1 MYKHYFGLQDSP
13 FSIAPNPQYL
23 YMSTRHREALAHLL
37 YGVKSDGGFILLTG
51 EVGTGKT
58 TVCRCLLA
66 QIPSDVDIAMVLNP
80 KQTALELLATICDE
94 FKLSYGTE
102 ASIKTLVDKLNLFL
116 LDSHQAG
123 RKAILIIDE
132 AQNLAVDVLEQLR
145 LLTNLET
152 NQRKL
157 LQIILLGQPELLT
170 LLGQQELRQLSQRVT
185 ARFHLDAL
193 NSREVAEYIQH
204 RIRVAGGNQ
213 PLFTPASVRRI
224 YRISGGIPRLINLI
238 CDRALLG
245 AYVENQPRVNP
256 AIVTKAAQEVL
267 GQSDSRGIK
276 PRIKT
281 SMALLGALLLIL
293 GGMVFI
299 SEQTTP
305 VTLPATPQAPQLIP
319 PAAIQPPQV
328 TVTDTPSQHL
338 PALIRQPLGS
348 IVGHSRAESAL
359 LDVLSIWTAE
369 LPADATQAICQS
381 APDLGLSCFQ
391 AEIDLAEIAHMNR
404 PLAVNLGT
412 VNLGTVNL
420 ATVNLGDANSARWV
434 TLKQLDADDALFH
447 VGTVEVRV
455 ARSEL
460 AAAGRL
466 DSIVLWRSPPNYQQ
480 PLKLGDSGASVDA
493 LLNTL
498 SFIDTGKPTG
508 EVGFL
513 FDLNLERRIKNF
525 QRTSGIDPD
534 GLVGARTW
542 TQLNSI
548 VGTDIPFL
556 STGAHN

>member
-94 FKLSYGTE
+94 FNINYGTE

-157 LQIILLGQPELLT
+157 LQIILLGQPELLS

-204 RIRVAGGNQ
+204 RITVAGGNQ
-213 PLFTPASVRRI
+213 PLFTTASVRRI

-267 GQSDSRGIK
+267 GQSDSRTSK
-276 PRIKT
+276 PRIKK

-299 SEQTTP
+299 SEQYTPIPIPITTP
-305 VTLPATPQAPQLIP
+305 T
-319 PAAIQPPQV
+319 PPQV
-328 TVTDTPSQHL
+328 PQLSPSADILPPQVAVTDTLGKRL
-338 PALIRQPLGS
+338 PAFIRQSLDS
-348 IVGHSRAESAL
+348 LSGHSSSEPAL
-359 LDVLSIWTAE
+359 LNVLSIWTAE
-369 LPADATQAICQS
+369 LPADTTQAICQS
-381 APDLGLSCFQ
+381 ALDLGLSCFQ
-391 AEIDLAEIAHMNR
+391 AELELAEIAHMNR

-412 VNLGTVNL
+412 VD
-420 ATVNLGDANSARWV
+420 LGDANSPRWV
-434 TLKQLDADDALFH
+434 TLKQLDADDALLQ
-447 VGTVEVRV
+447 VGDAEVRV
-455 ARSEL
+455 ARSDL

-480 PLKLGDSGASVDA
+480 PLKLGDSGTSVDA

-542 TQLNSI
+542 IQLNSI
-548 VGTDIPFL
+548 VGNDIPFL
-556 STGAHN
+556 NAGVRH

>member
-94 FKLSYGTE
+94 FNINYGTE

-157 LQIILLGQPELLT
+157 LQIILLGQPELLS

-204 RIRVAGGNQ
+204 RITVAGGNQ
-213 PLFTPASVRRI
+213 PLFTTASVRRI

-267 GQSDSRGIK
+267 GQSDSRTSK
-276 PRIKT
+276 PRIKK

-299 SEQTTP
+299 SEQYTPIPIPIPITTP
-305 VTLPATPQAPQLIP
+305 TPPQVPQLSP
-319 PAAIQPPQV
+319 SADIQPPQV
-328 TVTDTPSQHL
+328 AVTDTLGKRL
-338 PALIRQPLGS
+338 PAFIRQSLDS
-348 IVGHSRAESAL
+348 LSGHSSSEPAL
-359 LDVLSIWTAE
+359 LNVLSIWTAE
-369 LPADATQAICQS
+369 LPADTTQAICQS
-381 APDLGLSCFQ
+381 ALDLGLSCFQ
-391 AEIDLAEIAHMNR
+391 AELELAEIAHMNR

-412 VNLGTVNL
+412 VD
-420 ATVNLGDANSARWV
+420 LGDANSPRWV
-434 TLKQLDADDALFH
+434 TLKQLDADDALLQ
-447 VGTVEVRV
+447 VGDAEVRV
-455 ARSEL
+455 ARSDL

-480 PLKLGDSGASVDA
+480 PLKLGDSGTSVDA

-542 TQLNSI
+542 IQLNSI
-548 VGTDIPFL
+548 VGNDIPFL
-556 STGAHN
+556 NAGVRH

>member
-94 FKLSYGTE
+94 FNINYGTE

-157 LQIILLGQPELLT
+157 LQIILLGQPELLS

-204 RIRVAGGNQ
+204 RITVAGGNQ
-213 PLFTPASVRRI
+213 PLFTTASVRRI

-267 GQSDSRGIK
+267 GQSDSRTSK
-276 PRIKT
+276 PRIKK

-299 SEQTTP
+299 SEQYTPIPITTP
-305 VTLPATPQAPQLIP
+305 TPPQVPQLSP
-319 PAAIQPPQV
+319 SADIQPPQV
-328 TVTDTPSQHL
+328 AVTDTLGKRL
-338 PALIRQPLGS
+338 PAFIRQSLDS
-348 IVGHSRAESAL
+348 LSGHSSSEPAL
-359 LDVLSIWTAE
+359 LNVLSIWTAE
-369 LPADATQAICQS
+369 LPADTTQAICQS
-381 APDLGLSCFQ
+381 ALDLGLSCFQ
-391 AEIDLAEIAHMNR
+391 AELELAEIAHMNR

-412 VNLGTVNL
+412 VD
-420 ATVNLGDANSARWV
+420 LGDANSPRWV
-434 TLKQLDADDALFH
+434 TLKQLDADDALLQ
-447 VGTVEVRV
+447 VGDAEVRV
-455 ARSEL
+455 ARSDL

-480 PLKLGDSGASVDA
+480 PLKLGDSGTSVDA

-542 TQLNSI
+542 IQLNSI
-548 VGTDIPFL
+548 VGNDIPFL
-556 STGAHN
+556 NAGVRH

>member
-94 FKLSYGTE
+94 FNINYGTE

-157 LQIILLGQPELLT
+157 LQIILLGQPELLS

-204 RIRVAGGNQ
+204 RITVAGGNQ
-213 PLFTPASVRRI
+213 PLFTTASVRRI

-267 GQSDSRGIK
+267 GQSDSRTSK
-276 PRIKT
+276 PRIKK

-299 SEQTTP
+299 SEQYTPIPITTP
-305 VTLPATPQAPQLIP
+305 TPPQVPQLSPSADIL
-319 PAAIQPPQV
+319 PPQV
-328 TVTDTPSQHL
+328 TVSDTLGKRL
-338 PALIRQPLGS
+338 PAFIRQSLDS
-348 IVGHSRAESAL
+348 LSGHSSSEPAL
-359 LDVLSIWTAE
+359 LNVLSIWTAE
-369 LPADATQAICQS
+369 LPADTTQAICQS
-381 APDLGLSCFQ
+381 ALDLGLSCFQ
-391 AEIDLAEIAHMNR
+391 AELELAEIAHMNR

-412 VNLGTVNL
+412 VD
-420 ATVNLGDANSARWV
+420 LGDANSPRWV
-434 TLKQLDADDALFH
+434 TLKQLDADDALLQ
-447 VGTVEVRV
+447 VGDAEVRV
-455 ARSEL
+455 ARSDL

-480 PLKLGDSGASVDA
+480 PLKLGDSGTSVDA

-542 TQLNSI
+542 IQLNSI
-548 VGTDIPFL
+548 VGNDIPFL
-556 STGAHN
+556 NAGVRH

>member
-94 FKLSYGTE
+94 FNINYGTE

-157 LQIILLGQPELLT
+157 LQIILLGQPELLS

-204 RIRVAGGNQ
+204 RITVAGGNQ
-213 PLFTPASVRRI
+213 PLFTTASVRRI

-267 GQSDSRGIK
+267 GQSDSRTSK
-276 PRIKT
+276 PRIKK

-299 SEQTTP
+299 SEQYTP
-305 VTLPATPQAPQLIP
+305 IP
-319 PAAIQPPQV
+319 IPIPIPTPPQV
-328 TVTDTPSQHL
+328 PQLSPSADILPPQVAVTDTLGKRL
-338 PALIRQPLGS
+338 PAFIRQSLDS
-348 IVGHSRAESAL
+348 LSGHSSSEPAL
-359 LDVLSIWTAE
+359 LNVLSIWTAE
-369 LPADATQAICQS
+369 LPADTTQAICQS
-381 APDLGLSCFQ
+381 ALDLGLSCFQ
-391 AEIDLAEIAHMNR
+391 AELELAEIAHMNR

-412 VNLGTVNL
+412 VD
-420 ATVNLGDANSARWV
+420 LGDANSPRWV
-434 TLKQLDADDALFH
+434 TLKQLDADDALLQ
-447 VGTVEVRV
+447 VGDAEVRV
-455 ARSEL
+455 ARSDL

-480 PLKLGDSGASVDA
+480 PLKLGDSGTSVDA

-542 TQLNSI
+542 IQLNSI
-548 VGTDIPFL
+548 VGNDIPFL
-556 STGAHN
+556 NAGVRN

>member
-94 FKLSYGTE
+94 FNINYGTE

-157 LQIILLGQPELLT
+157 LQIILLGQPELLS

-204 RIRVAGGNQ
+204 RITVAGGNQ
-213 PLFTPASVRRI
+213 PLFTTASVRRI

-267 GQSDSRGIK
+267 GQSDSRTSK
-276 PRIKT
+276 PRIKK

-299 SEQTTP
+299 SEQYTPISITTP
-305 VTLPATPQAPQLIP
+305 T
-319 PAAIQPPQV
+319 PPQV
-328 TVTDTPSQHL
+328 PQLSPSADILPPQVAVTDTLGKRL
-338 PALIRQPLGS
+338 PAFIRQSLDS
-348 IVGHSRAESAL
+348 LSGHSSSEPAL
-359 LDVLSIWTAE
+359 LNVLSIWTAE
-369 LPADATQAICQS
+369 LPADTTQAICQS
-381 APDLGLSCFQ
+381 ALDLGLSCFQ
-391 AEIDLAEIAHMNR
+391 AELELAEIAHMNR

-412 VNLGTVNL
+412 VD
-420 ATVNLGDANSARWV
+420 LGDANSPRWV
-434 TLKQLDADDALFH
+434 TLKQLDADDALLQ
-447 VGTVEVRV
+447 VGDAEVRV
-455 ARSEL
+455 ARSDL

-480 PLKLGDSGASVDA
+480 PLKLGDSGTSVDA

-542 TQLNSI
+542 IQLNSI
-548 VGTDIPFL
+548 VGNDIPFL
-556 STGAHN
+556 NAGVRH

>member
-94 FKLSYGTE
+94 FNINYGTE

-157 LQIILLGQPELLT
+157 LQIILLGQPELLS

-204 RIRVAGGNQ
+204 RITVAGGNQ
-213 PLFTPASVRRI
+213 PLFTTASVRRI

-267 GQSDSRGIK
+267 GQSDSRTSK
-276 PRIKT
+276 PRIKK

-299 SEQTTP
+299 SEQYTPIPIPIPITTP
-305 VTLPATPQAPQLIP
+305 T
-319 PAAIQPPQV
+319 PPQV
-328 TVTDTPSQHL
+328 PQLSPSADILPPQVAVTDTLGKRL
-338 PALIRQPLGS
+338 PAFIRQSLDS
-348 IVGHSRAESAL
+348 LSGHSSSEPAL
-359 LDVLSIWTAE
+359 LNVLSIWTAE
-369 LPADATQAICQS
+369 LPADTTQAICQS
-381 APDLGLSCFQ
+381 ALDLGLSCFQ
-391 AEIDLAEIAHMNR
+391 AELELAEIAHMNR

-412 VNLGTVNL
+412 VD
-420 ATVNLGDANSARWV
+420 LGDANSPRWV
-434 TLKQLDADDALFH
+434 TLKQLDADDALLQ
-447 VGTVEVRV
+447 VGDAEVRV
-455 ARSEL
+455 ARSDL

-480 PLKLGDSGASVDA
+480 PLKLGDSGTSVDA

-542 TQLNSI
+542 IQLNSI
-548 VGTDIPFL
+548 VGNDIPFL
-556 STGAHN
+556 NAGVRH

>member
-94 FKLSYGTE
+94 FNINYGTE

-157 LQIILLGQPELLT
+157 LQIILLGQPELLS

-204 RIRVAGGNQ
+204 RITVAGGNQ
-213 PLFTPASVRRI
+213 PLFTTASVRRI

-267 GQSDSRGIK
+267 GQSDSRTSK
-276 PRIKT
+276 PRIKK

-299 SEQTTP
+299 SEQYTP
-305 VTLPATPQAPQLIP
+305 IPIPIPITAPT
-319 PAAIQPPQV
+319 PPQV
-328 TVTDTPSQHL
+328 PQLSPSADILPPQVAVTDILGKRL
-338 PALIRQPLGS
+338 PAFIRQSLDS
-348 IVGHSRAESAL
+348 LSGHSSSEPAL
-359 LDVLSIWTAE
+359 LNVLSIWTAE
-369 LPADATQAICQS
+369 LPADTTQAICQS
-381 APDLGLSCFQ
+381 ALDLGLSCFQ
-391 AEIDLAEIAHMNR
+391 AELELAEIAHMNR

-412 VNLGTVNL
+412 VD
-420 ATVNLGDANSARWV
+420 LGDANSPRWV
-434 TLKQLDADDALFH
+434 TLKQLDADDALLQ
-447 VGTVEVRV
+447 VGDAEVRV
-455 ARSEL
+455 ARSDL

-480 PLKLGDSGASVDA
+480 PLKLGDSGTSVDA

-542 TQLNSI
+542 IQLNSI
-548 VGTDIPFL
+548 VGNDIPFL
-556 STGAHN
+556 NAGVRN

>member
-94 FKLSYGTE
+94 FNINYGTE

-157 LQIILLGQPELLT
+157 LQIILLGQPELLS

-204 RIRVAGGNQ
+204 RITVAGGNQ
-213 PLFTPASVRRI
+213 PLFTTASVRRI

-267 GQSDSRGIK
+267 GQSDSRTSK
-276 PRIKT
+276 PRIKK

-299 SEQTTP
+299 SEQYTP
-305 VTLPATPQAPQLIP
+305 IPIPIPITAPTPPQVPQLSPSADIL
-319 PAAIQPPQV
+319 PPQV
-328 TVTDTPSQHL
+328 TVSDTLGKRL
-338 PALIRQPLGS
+338 PAFIRQSLDS
-348 IVGHSRAESAL
+348 LSGHSSSEPAL
-359 LDVLSIWTAE
+359 LNVLSIWTAE
-369 LPADATQAICQS
+369 LPADTTQAICQS
-381 APDLGLSCFQ
+381 ALDLGLSCFQ
-391 AEIDLAEIAHMNR
+391 AELELAEITHMNR

-412 VNLGTVNL
+412 VD
-420 ATVNLGDANSARWV
+420 LGDANSPRWV
-434 TLKQLDADDALFH
+434 TLKQLDADDALLQ
-447 VGTVEVRV
+447 VGDAEVRV
-455 ARSEL
+455 ARSDL

-480 PLKLGDSGASVDA
+480 PLKLGDSGTSVDA

-542 TQLNSI
+542 IQLNSI
-548 VGTDIPFL
+548 VGNDIPFL
-556 STGAHN
+556 NAGVRH

>member
-94 FKLSYGTE
+94 FNINYGTE

-157 LQIILLGQPELLT
+157 LQIILLGQPELLS

-204 RIRVAGGNQ
+204 RITVAGGNQ
-213 PLFTPASVRRI
+213 PLFTTASVRRI

-267 GQSDSRGIK
+267 GQSDSRTSN
-276 PRIKT
+276 PRIKK

-299 SEQTTP
+299 SEQYTPIPIPIPITTP
-305 VTLPATPQAPQLIP
+305 T
-319 PAAIQPPQV
+319 PPQV
-328 TVTDTPSQHL
+328 PQLSPSADILPPQVAVTDTLGKRL
-338 PALIRQPLGS
+338 PAFIRQSLDS
-348 IVGHSRAESAL
+348 LSGHSSSEPAL
-359 LDVLSIWTAE
+359 LNVLSIWTAE
-369 LPADATQAICQS
+369 LPADTTQAICQS
-381 APDLGLSCFQ
+381 ALDLGLSCFQ
-391 AEIDLAEIAHMNR
+391 AELELAEIAHMNR

-412 VNLGTVNL
+412 VD
-420 ATVNLGDANSARWV
+420 LGDANSPRWV
-434 TLKQLDADDALFH
+434 TLKQLDADDALLQ
-447 VGTVEVRV
+447 VGDAEVRV
-455 ARSEL
+455 ARSDL

-480 PLKLGDSGASVDA
+480 PLKLGDSGTSVDA

-542 TQLNSI
+542 IQLNSI
-548 VGTDIPFL
+548 VGNDIPFL
-556 STGAHN
+556 NAGVRN

>member
-94 FKLSYGTE
+94 FNINYGTE

-157 LQIILLGQPELLT
+157 LQIILLGQPELLS

-204 RIRVAGGNQ
+204 RITVAGGNQ
-213 PLFTPASVRRI
+213 PLFTTASVRRI

-267 GQSDSRGIK
+267 GQSDSRTSK
-276 PRIKT
+276 PRIKK

-299 SEQTTP
+299 SEQYTPIPIPIPITTP
-305 VTLPATPQAPQLIP
+305 T
-319 PAAIQPPQV
+319 PPQV
-328 TVTDTPSQHL
+328 PQLSPSADILPPQVAVTDILGKHL
-338 PALIRQPLGS
+338 PAFIRQSLDS
-348 IVGHSRAESAL
+348 LSGHSSSEPAL
-359 LDVLSIWTAE
+359 LNVLSIWTAE
-369 LPADATQAICQS
+369 LPADTTQAICQS
-381 APDLGLSCFQ
+381 ALDLGLSCFQ
-391 AEIDLAEIAHMNR
+391 AELELAEIAHMNR

-412 VNLGTVNL
+412 VD
-420 ATVNLGDANSARWV
+420 LGDANSPRWV
-434 TLKQLDADDALFH
+434 TLKQLDADDALLQ
-447 VGTVEVRV
+447 VGDAEVRV
-455 ARSEL
+455 ARSDL

-480 PLKLGDSGASVDA
+480 PLKLGDSGTSVDA

-542 TQLNSI
+542 IQLNSI
-548 VGTDIPFL
+548 VGNDIPFL
-556 STGAHN
+556 NAGVRH

>member
-94 FKLSYGTE
+94 FNINYGTE

-157 LQIILLGQPELLT
+157 LQIILLGQPELLS

-204 RIRVAGGNQ
+204 RITVAGGNQ
-213 PLFTPASVRRI
+213 PLFTTASVRRI

-267 GQSDSRGIK
+267 GQSDSRTSK
-276 PRIKT
+276 PRIKK

-293 GGMVFI
+293 GGTVFI
-299 SEQTTP
+299 SEQYTPIPITTP
-305 VTLPATPQAPQLIP
+305 TPPQVPQLSPSADIL
-319 PAAIQPPQV
+319 PPQV
-328 TVTDTPSQHL
+328 TVSDTLGKRL
-338 PALIRQPLGS
+338 PAFIRQSLDS
-348 IVGHSRAESAL
+348 LSGHSSSEPAL
-359 LDVLSIWTAE
+359 LNVLSIWTAE
-369 LPADATQAICQS
+369 LPADTTQAICQS
-381 APDLGLSCFQ
+381 ALDLGLSCFQ
-391 AEIDLAEIAHMNR
+391 AELELAEIAHMNR

-412 VNLGTVNL
+412 VD
-420 ATVNLGDANSARWV
+420 LGDANSPRWV
-434 TLKQLDADDALFH
+434 TLKQLDADDALLQ
-447 VGTVEVRV
+447 VGDAEVRV
-455 ARSEL
+455 ARSDL

-480 PLKLGDSGASVDA
+480 PLKLGDSGTSVDA

-542 TQLNSI
+542 IQLNSI
-548 VGTDIPFL
+548 VGNDIPFL
-556 STGAHN
+556 NAGVRH

>member
-94 FKLSYGTE
+94 FNINYGTE

-157 LQIILLGQPELLT
+157 LQIILLGQPELLS

-204 RIRVAGGNQ
+204 RITVAGGNQ
-213 PLFTPASVRRI
+213 PLFTTASVRRI

-267 GQSDSRGIK
+267 GQSDSRTSK
-276 PRIKT
+276 PRIKK

-299 SEQTTP
+299 SEQYTP
-305 VTLPATPQAPQLIP
+305 IPITAPTPPQVPQLSPSADIL
-319 PAAIQPPQV
+319 PPQV
-328 TVTDTPSQHL
+328 TVSDTLGKRL
-338 PALIRQPLGS
+338 PAFIRQSLDS
-348 IVGHSRAESAL
+348 LSGHSSSEPAL
-359 LDVLSIWTAE
+359 LNVLSIWTAE
-369 LPADATQAICQS
+369 LPADTTQAICQS
-381 APDLGLSCFQ
+381 ALDLGLSCFQ
-391 AEIDLAEIAHMNR
+391 AELELAEIAHMNR

-412 VNLGTVNL
+412 VD
-420 ATVNLGDANSARWV
+420 LGDANSPRWV
-434 TLKQLDADDALFH
+434 TLKQLDADDALLQ
-447 VGTVEVRV
+447 VGDAEVRV
-455 ARSEL
+455 ARSDL

-480 PLKLGDSGASVDA
+480 PLKLGDSGTSVDA

-542 TQLNSI
+542 IQLNSI
-548 VGTDIPFL
+548 VGNDIPFL
-556 STGAHN
+556 NAGVRH

>member
-94 FKLSYGTE
+94 FNINYGTE

-157 LQIILLGQPELLT
+157 LQIILLGQPELLS

-204 RIRVAGGNQ
+204 RITVAGGNQ
-213 PLFTPASVRRI
+213 PLFTTASVRRI

-267 GQSDSRGIK
+267 GQSDSRTSK
-276 PRIKT
+276 PRIKK

-299 SEQTTP
+299 SEQYTPIPIPIPIPITTP
-305 VTLPATPQAPQLIP
+305 TPPQVPQLSPSADIL
-319 PAAIQPPQV
+319 PPQV
-328 TVTDTPSQHL
+328 TVSDTLGKRL
-338 PALIRQPLGS
+338 PAFIRQSLDS
-348 IVGHSRAESAL
+348 LSGHSSSEPAL
-359 LDVLSIWTAE
+359 LNVLSIWTAE
-369 LPADATQAICQS
+369 LPADTTQAICQS
-381 APDLGLSCFQ
+381 ALDLGLSCFQ
-391 AEIDLAEIAHMNR
+391 AELELAEIAHMNR

-412 VNLGTVNL
+412 VD
-420 ATVNLGDANSARWV
+420 LGDANSPRWV
-434 TLKQLDADDALFH
+434 TLKQLDADDALLQ
-447 VGTVEVRV
+447 VGDAEVRV
-455 ARSEL
+455 ARSDL

-480 PLKLGDSGASVDA
+480 PLKLGDSGTSVDA

-542 TQLNSI
+542 IQLNSI
-548 VGTDIPFL
+548 VGNDIPFL
-556 STGAHN
+556 NAGVRH

>member
-94 FKLSYGTE
+94 FNINYGTE

-157 LQIILLGQPELLT
+157 LQIILLGQPELLS

-204 RIRVAGGNQ
+204 RITVAGGNQ
-213 PLFTPASVRRI
+213 PLFTTASVRRI

-267 GQSDSRGIK
+267 GQSDSRTSK
-276 PRIKT
+276 PRIKK

-299 SEQTTP
+299 SEQYTP
-305 VTLPATPQAPQLIP
+305 IPIPIPIPITAPT
-319 PAAIQPPQV
+319 PPQV
-328 TVTDTPSQHL
+328 PQLSPSADILPPQVAVTDILGKRL
-338 PALIRQPLGS
+338 PAFIRQSLDS
-348 IVGHSRAESAL
+348 LSGHSSSEPAL
-359 LDVLSIWTAE
+359 LNVLSIWTAE
-369 LPADATQAICQS
+369 LPADTTQAICQS
-381 APDLGLSCFQ
+381 ALDLGLSCFQ
-391 AEIDLAEIAHMNR
+391 AELELAEIAHMNR

-412 VNLGTVNL
+412 VD
-420 ATVNLGDANSARWV
+420 LGDANSPRWV
-434 TLKQLDADDALFH
+434 TLKQLDADDALLQ
-447 VGTVEVRV
+447 VGDAEVRV
-455 ARSEL
+455 ARSDL

-480 PLKLGDSGASVDA
+480 PLKLGDSGTSVDA

-542 TQLNSI
+542 IQLNSI
-548 VGTDIPFL
+548 VGNDIPFL
-556 STGAHN
+556 NAGVRH

>member
-94 FKLSYGTE
+94 FNINYGTE

-157 LQIILLGQPELLT
+157 LQIILLGQPELLS

-204 RIRVAGGNQ
+204 RITVAGGNQ
-213 PLFTPASVRRI
+213 PLFTTASVRRI

-267 GQSDSRGIK
+267 GQSDSRTSK
-276 PRIKT
+276 PRIKK

-299 SEQTTP
+299 SEQYTP
-305 VTLPATPQAPQLIP
+305 IPIPIPITAPTPPQVPQLSPSADIL
-319 PAAIQPPQV
+319 PPQV
-328 TVTDTPSQHL
+328 TVSDTLGKRL
-338 PALIRQPLGS
+338 PAFIRQSLDS
-348 IVGHSRAESAL
+348 LSGHSSSEPAL
-359 LDVLSIWTAE
+359 LNVLSIWTAE
-369 LPADATQAICQS
+369 LPADTTQAICQS
-381 APDLGLSCFQ
+381 ALDLGLSCFQ
-391 AEIDLAEIAHMNR
+391 AELELAEIAHMNR

-412 VNLGTVNL
+412 VD
-420 ATVNLGDANSARWV
+420 LGDANSPRWV
-434 TLKQLDADDALFH
+434 TLKQLDADDALLQ
-447 VGTVEVRV
+447 VGDAEVRV
-455 ARSEL
+455 ARSDL

-480 PLKLGDSGASVDA
+480 PLKLGDSGTSVDA

-542 TQLNSI
+542 IQLNSI
-548 VGTDIPFL
+548 VGNDIPFL
-556 STGAHN
+556 NAGVRH

>member
-94 FKLSYGTE
+94 FNINYGSE

-157 LQIILLGQPELLT
+157 LQIILLGQPELLS

-204 RIRVAGGNQ
+204 RITVAGGNQ
-213 PLFTPASVRRI
+213 PLFTTASVRRI

-267 GQSDSRGIK
+267 GQSDSRTSK
-276 PRIKT
+276 PRIKK

-299 SEQTTP
+299 SEQYTP
-305 VTLPATPQAPQLIP
+305 IPIPIPITAPTPPQVPQLSPSADIL
-319 PAAIQPPQV
+319 PPQV
-328 TVTDTPSQHL
+328 TVSDTLGKRL
-338 PALIRQPLGS
+338 PAFIRQSLDS
-348 IVGHSRAESAL
+348 LSGHSSSEPAL
-359 LDVLSIWTAE
+359 LNVLSIWTAE
-369 LPADATQAICQS
+369 LPADTTQAICQS
-381 APDLGLSCFQ
+381 ALDLGLSCFQ
-391 AEIDLAEIAHMNR
+391 AELELAEIAHMNR

-412 VNLGTVNL
+412 VD
-420 ATVNLGDANSARWV
+420 LGDANSPRWV
-434 TLKQLDADDALFH
+434 TLKQLDADDALLQ
-447 VGTVEVRV
+447 VGDAEVRV
-455 ARSEL
+455 ARSDL

-480 PLKLGDSGASVDA
+480 PLKLGDSGTSVDA

-542 TQLNSI
+542 IQLNSI
-548 VGTDIPFL
+548 VGNDIPFL
-556 STGAHN
+556 NAGVRH

>member
-94 FKLSYGTE
+94 FNINYGTE

-157 LQIILLGQPELLT
+157 LQIILLGQPELLS

-204 RIRVAGGNQ
+204 RITVAGGNQ
-213 PLFTPASVRRI
+213 PLFTTASVRRI

-267 GQSDSRGIK
+267 GQSDSRTSK
-276 PRIKT
+276 PRIKK

-299 SEQTTP
+299 SEQYTP
-305 VTLPATPQAPQLIP
+305 IPITAPTPPQVPQLSP
-319 PAAIQPPQV
+319 SADIQPPQV
-328 TVTDTPSQHL
+328 AVTDTLGKRL
-338 PALIRQPLGS
+338 PAFIRQSLDS
-348 IVGHSRAESAL
+348 LSGHSSSEPAL
-359 LDVLSIWTAE
+359 LNVLSIWTAE
-369 LPADATQAICQS
+369 LPADTTQAICQS
-381 APDLGLSCFQ
+381 ALDLGLSCFQ
-391 AEIDLAEIAHMNR
+391 AELELAEIAHMNR

-412 VNLGTVNL
+412 VD
-420 ATVNLGDANSARWV
+420 LGDANSPRWV
-434 TLKQLDADDALFH
+434 TLKQLDADDALLQ
-447 VGTVEVRV
+447 VGDAEVRV
-455 ARSEL
+455 ARSDL

-480 PLKLGDSGASVDA
+480 PLKLGDSGTSVDA

-542 TQLNSI
+542 IQLNSI
-548 VGTDIPFL
+548 VGNDIPFL
-556 STGAHN
+556 NAGVRH

>member
-94 FKLSYGTE
+94 FNINYGTE

-157 LQIILLGQPELLT
+157 LQIILLGQPELLS

-204 RIRVAGGNQ
+204 RITVAGGNQ
-213 PLFTPASVRRI
+213 PLFTTASVRRI

-267 GQSDSRGIK
+267 GQSDSRTSK
-276 PRIKT
+276 PRIKK

-299 SEQTTP
+299 SEQYTPIPIPITTP
-305 VTLPATPQAPQLIP
+305 TPPQVPQLSPSADIL
-319 PAAIQPPQV
+319 PPQV
-328 TVTDTPSQHL
+328 TVSDTLGKRL
-338 PALIRQPLGS
+338 PAFIRQSLDS
-348 IVGHSRAESAL
+348 LSGHSSSEPAL
-359 LDVLSIWTAE
+359 LNVLSIWTAE
-369 LPADATQAICQS
+369 LPADTTQAICQS
-381 APDLGLSCFQ
+381 ALDLGLSCFQ
-391 AEIDLAEIAHMNR
+391 AELELAEIAHMNR

-412 VNLGTVNL
+412 VD
-420 ATVNLGDANSARWV
+420 LGDANSPRWV
-434 TLKQLDADDALFH
+434 TLKQLDADDALLQ
-447 VGTVEVRV
+447 VGDAEVRV
-455 ARSEL
+455 ARSDL

-480 PLKLGDSGASVDA
+480 PLKLGDSGTSVDA

-542 TQLNSI
+542 IQLNSI
-548 VGTDIPFL
+548 VGNDIPFL
-556 STGAHN
+556 NAGVRH

>member
-94 FKLSYGTE
+94 FNINYGTE

-157 LQIILLGQPELLT
+157 LQIILLGQPELLS

-204 RIRVAGGNQ
+204 RITVAGGNQ
-213 PLFTPASVRRI
+213 PLFTTASVRRI

-267 GQSDSRGIK
+267 GQSDSRTSK
-276 PRIKT
+276 PRIKK

-299 SEQTTP
+299 SEQYTP
-305 VTLPATPQAPQLIP
+305 IPIPIPIPITAPTPPQVPQLSPSADIL
-319 PAAIQPPQV
+319 PPQV
-328 TVTDTPSQHL
+328 TVTDTLGKRL
-338 PALIRQPLGS
+338 PAFIRQSLDS
-348 IVGHSRAESAL
+348 LSGHSSSEPAL
-359 LDVLSIWTAE
+359 LNVLSIWTAE
-369 LPADATQAICQS
+369 LPADTTQAICQS
-381 APDLGLSCFQ
+381 ALDLGLSCFQ
-391 AEIDLAEIAHMNR
+391 AELELAEIAHMNR

-412 VNLGTVNL
+412 VD
-420 ATVNLGDANSARWV
+420 LGDANSPRWV
-434 TLKQLDADDALFH
+434 TLKQLDADDALLQ
-447 VGTVEVRV
+447 VGDAEVRV
-455 ARSEL
+455 ARSDL

-480 PLKLGDSGASVDA
+480 PLKLGDSGTSVDA

-542 TQLNSI
+542 IQLNSI
-548 VGTDIPFL
+548 VGNDIPFL
-556 STGAHN
+556 NAGVRH

>member
-94 FKLSYGTE
+94 FNINYGTE

-157 LQIILLGQPELLT
+157 LQIILLGQPELLS

-204 RIRVAGGNQ
+204 RITVAGGNQ
-213 PLFTPASVRRI
+213 PLFTTASVRRI
-224 YRISGGIPRLINLI
+224 YRISVGIPRLINLI

-267 GQSDSRGIK
+267 GQSDSRTSK
-276 PRIKT
+276 PRIKK

-299 SEQTTP
+299 SEQYTP
-305 VTLPATPQAPQLIP
+305 IPIPIPITAPTPPQVPQLSPSADIL
-319 PAAIQPPQV
+319 PPQV
-328 TVTDTPSQHL
+328 TVSDTLGKRL
-338 PALIRQPLGS
+338 PAFIRQSLDS
-348 IVGHSRAESAL
+348 LSGHSSSEPAL
-359 LDVLSIWTAE
+359 LNVLSIWTAE
-369 LPADATQAICQS
+369 LPADTTQAICQS
-381 APDLGLSCFQ
+381 ALDLGLSCFQ
-391 AEIDLAEIAHMNR
+391 AELELAEIAHMNR

-412 VNLGTVNL
+412 VD
-420 ATVNLGDANSARWV
+420 LGDANSPRWV
-434 TLKQLDADDALFH
+434 TLKQLDADDALLQ
-447 VGTVEVRV
+447 VGDAEVRV
-455 ARSEL
+455 ARSDL

-480 PLKLGDSGASVDA
+480 PLKLGDSGTSVDA

-542 TQLNSI
+542 IQLNSI
-548 VGTDIPFL
+548 VGNDIPFL
-556 STGAHN
+556 NAGVRN

>member
-94 FKLSYGTE
+94 FNINYGTE

-157 LQIILLGQPELLT
+157 LQIILLGQPELLS

-204 RIRVAGGNQ
+204 RITVAGGNQ
-213 PLFTPASVRRI
+213 PLFTTASVRRI

-267 GQSDSRGIK
+267 GQSDSRTSK
-276 PRIKT
+276 PRIKK

-299 SEQTTP
+299 SEQYTPIPIPIPIPITTP
-305 VTLPATPQAPQLIP
+305 T
-319 PAAIQPPQV
+319 PPQV
-328 TVTDTPSQHL
+328 PQLSPSADILPPQVAVTDILGKRL
-338 PALIRQPLGS
+338 PAFIRQSLDS
-348 IVGHSRAESAL
+348 LSGHSSSEPAL
-359 LDVLSIWTAE
+359 LNVLSIWTAE
-369 LPADATQAICQS
+369 LPADTTQAICQS
-381 APDLGLSCFQ
+381 ALDLGLSCFQ
-391 AEIDLAEIAHMNR
+391 AELELAEIAHMNR

-412 VNLGTVNL
+412 VD
-420 ATVNLGDANSARWV
+420 LGDANSPRWV
-434 TLKQLDADDALFH
+434 TLKQLDADDALLQ
-447 VGTVEVRV
+447 VGDAEVRV
-455 ARSEL
+455 ARSDL

-480 PLKLGDSGASVDA
+480 PLKLGDSGTSVDA

-542 TQLNSI
+542 IQLNSI
-548 VGTDIPFL
+548 VGNDIPFL
-556 STGAHN
+556 NAGVRH

>member
-1 MYKHYFGLQDSP
+1 M
-13 FSIAPNPQYL
+13 
-23 YMSTRHREALAHLL
+23 
-37 YGVKSDGGFILLTG
+37 
-51 EVGTGKT
+51 
-58 TVCRCLLA
+58 
-66 QIPSDVDIAMVLNP
+66 
-80 KQTALELLATICDE
+80 
-94 FKLSYGTE
+94 
-102 ASIKTLVDKLNLFL
+102 
-116 LDSHQAG
+116 
-123 RKAILIIDE
+123 
-132 AQNLAVDVLEQLR
+132 
-145 LLTNLET
+145 
-152 NQRKL
+152 
-157 LQIILLGQPELLT
+157 
-170 LLGQQELRQLSQRVT
+170 
-185 ARFHLDAL
+185 
-193 NSREVAEYIQH
+193 
-204 RIRVAGGNQ
+204 
-213 PLFTPASVRRI
+213 
-224 YRISGGIPRLINLI
+224 
-238 CDRALLG
+238 
-245 AYVENQPRVNP
+245 
-256 AIVTKAAQEVL
+256 
-267 GQSDSRGIK
+267 
-276 PRIKT
+276 
-281 SMALLGALLLIL
+281 
-293 GGMVFI
+293 
-299 SEQTTP
+299 
-305 VTLPATPQAPQLIP
+305 
-319 PAAIQPPQV
+319 
-328 TVTDTPSQHL
+328 
-338 PALIRQPLGS
+338 GS
-348 IVGHSRAESAL
+348 IVGHSLAESAL

-369 LPADATQAICQS
+369 LPAEATQAICQS

-412 VNLGTVNL
+412 VNLATVNL

-434 TLKQLDADDALFH
+434 TLKQLDPDDALFH

-542 TQLNSI
+542 IQLNSI

>member
-94 FKLSYGTE
+94 FNINYGTE

-157 LQIILLGQPELLT
+157 LQIILLGQPELLS

-204 RIRVAGGNQ
+204 RITVAGGNQ
-213 PLFTPASVRRI
+213 PLFTTASVRRI

-267 GQSDSRGIK
+267 GQSDSRTSK
-276 PRIKT
+276 PRIKK

-299 SEQTTP
+299 SEQYTPIPIPIPITTP
-305 VTLPATPQAPQLIP
+305 T
-319 PAAIQPPQV
+319 PPQV
-328 TVTDTPSQHL
+328 PQLSPSADILPPQVAVTDTLGKRL
-338 PALIRQPLGS
+338 PAFIRQSLDS
-348 IVGHSRAESAL
+348 LSGHSSSEPAL
-359 LDVLSIWTAE
+359 LNVLSIWTAE
-369 LPADATQAICQS
+369 LPADTTQAICQS
-381 APDLGLSCFQ
+381 ALDLGLSCFQ
-391 AEIDLAEIAHMNR
+391 AELELAEIAHMNR

-412 VNLGTVNL
+412 VD
-420 ATVNLGDANSARWV
+420 LGDANSPRWV
-434 TLKQLDADDALFH
+434 TLKQLDADDALLQ
-447 VGTVEVRV
+447 VGDAEVRV
-455 ARSEL
+455 ARSDL

-480 PLKLGDSGASVDA
+480 PLKLGDSGTSVDA

-542 TQLNSI
+542 IQLNSI
-548 VGTDIPFL
+548 VGNDIPFL
-556 STGAHN
+556 NAGVRN

>member
-94 FKLSYGTE
+94 FNINYGTE

-157 LQIILLGQPELLT
+157 LQIILLGQPELLS

-204 RIRVAGGNQ
+204 RITVAGGNQ
-213 PLFTPASVRRI
+213 PLFTTASVRRI

-267 GQSDSRGIK
+267 GQSDSRTSK
-276 PRIKT
+276 PRIKK

-299 SEQTTP
+299 SEQYTPIPITTP
-305 VTLPATPQAPQLIP
+305 T
-319 PAAIQPPQV
+319 PPQV
-328 TVTDTPSQHL
+328 PQLSPSADILPPQVAVTDTLGKRL
-338 PALIRQPLGS
+338 PAFIRQSLDS
-348 IVGHSRAESAL
+348 LSGHSSSEPAL
-359 LDVLSIWTAE
+359 LNVLSIWTAE
-369 LPADATQAICQS
+369 LPADTTQAICQS
-381 APDLGLSCFQ
+381 ALDLGLSCFQ
-391 AEIDLAEIAHMNR
+391 AELELAEIAHMNR

-412 VNLGTVNL
+412 VD
-420 ATVNLGDANSARWV
+420 LGDANSPRWV
-434 TLKQLDADDALFH
+434 TLKQLDADDALLQ
-447 VGTVEVRV
+447 VGDAEVRV
-455 ARSEL
+455 ARSDL

-480 PLKLGDSGASVDA
+480 PLKLGDSGTSVDA

-542 TQLNSI
+542 IQLNSI
-548 VGTDIPFL
+548 VGNDIPFL
-556 STGAHN
+556 NAGVRH

>member
-94 FKLSYGTE
+94 FNINYGTE

-157 LQIILLGQPELLT
+157 LQIILLGQPELLS

-204 RIRVAGGNQ
+204 RITVAGGNQ
-213 PLFTPASVRRI
+213 PLFTTASVRRI

-267 GQSDSRGIK
+267 GQSDSRTSK
-276 PRIKT
+276 PRIKK

-299 SEQTTP
+299 SEQYTP
-305 VTLPATPQAPQLIP
+305 IPITITAPTPPQVPQLSPSADIL
-319 PAAIQPPQV
+319 PPQV
-328 TVTDTPSQHL
+328 TVSDTPSQRL
-338 PALIRQPLGS
+338 PAFIRQSLDS
-348 IVGHSRAESAL
+348 LSGHSSSEPAL
-359 LDVLSIWTAE
+359 LNVLSIWTAE
-369 LPADATQAICQS
+369 LPADTTQAICQS
-381 APDLGLSCFQ
+381 ALDLGLSCFQ
-391 AEIDLAEIAHMNR
+391 AELELAEIAHMNR

-412 VNLGTVNL
+412 VD
-420 ATVNLGDANSARWV
+420 LGDANSPRWV
-434 TLKQLDADDALFH
+434 TLKQLDADDALLQ
-447 VGTVEVRV
+447 VGDAEVRV
-455 ARSEL
+455 ARSDL

-480 PLKLGDSGASVDA
+480 PLKLGDSGTSVDA

-542 TQLNSI
+542 IQLNSI
-548 VGTDIPFL
+548 VGNDIPFL
-556 STGAHN
+556 NAGVRH

>member
-94 FKLSYGTE
+94 FNINYG
-102 ASIKTLVDKLNLFL
+102 ADHSIKTLVDKLNLFL

-170 LLGQQELRQLSQRVT
+170 LLGRQELRQLSQRVT

-193 NSREVAEYIQH
+193 NRQEVAEYIQH
-204 RIRVAGGNQ
+204 RITVAGGNQ
-213 PLFTPASVRRI
+213 SLFPPASVRRI
-224 YRISGGIPRLINLI
+224 YQISGGIPRLINLV

-245 AYVENQPRVNP
+245 AYVENQSRVST

-267 GQSDSRGIK
+267 GQSDR
-276 PRIKT
+276 RAFRLQT
-281 SMALLGALLLIL
+281 STSIALLGTLLLIL
-293 GGMVFI
+293 GGMFFMMQQNTNGI
-299 SEQTTP
+299 PSLS
-305 VTLPATPQAPQLIP
+305 TLSTMTPQTIP
-319 PAAIQPPQV
+319 PETMQLDPPADTEARLTAIP
-328 TVTDTPSQHL
+328 DTPKRN
-338 PALIRQPLGS
+338 PAFNNKQSLSSLA
-348 IVGHSRAESAL
+348 GHNHYEPAL
-359 LDVLSIWTAE
+359 LDVLGSWRGDMPVAVTEPIC
-369 LPADATQAICQS
+369 PSSAT
-381 APDLGLSCFQ
+381 LGLSCFQ
-391 AEIDLAEIAHMNR
+391 AEMDLAEIAHMNR
-404 PLAVNLGT
+404 PVAL
-412 VNLGTVNL
+412 
-420 ATVNLGDANSARWV
+420 NLGDGASARWV
-434 TLKQLDADDALFH
+434 TLKQLNADHALFK
-447 VGTVEVRV
+447 VGNEEFWI

-460 AAAGRL
+460 AAAGRFNG
-466 DSIVLWRSPPNYQQ
+466 IALWRSPLGYQQ
-480 PLKLGDSGASVDA
+480 VLKLGDSGTSVDT
-493 LLNTL
+493 LVDTL
-498 SFIDTGKPTG
+498 SIIDTGKPTG
-508 EVGFL
+508 ELGFL
-513 FDLNLERRIKNF
+513 FDLNLEQRIKTF
-525 QRTSGIDPD
+525 QKNSGIDPD
-534 GLVGARTW
+534 GMVGARTW
-542 TQLNSI
+542 IQLNSI
-548 VGTDIPFL
+548 AGADIPFL
-556 STGAHN
+556 SAGVNN

>member
-94 FKLSYGTE
+94 FNINYGTE

-157 LQIILLGQPELLT
+157 LQIILLGQPELLS

-204 RIRVAGGNQ
+204 RITVAGGNQ
-213 PLFTPASVRRI
+213 PLFTTASVRRI

-267 GQSDSRGIK
+267 GQSDSRTSK
-276 PRIKT
+276 PRIKK

-299 SEQTTP
+299 SEQYTP
-305 VTLPATPQAPQLIP
+305 IPIPITAPTPPQVPQLSP
-319 PAAIQPPQV
+319 SADIQPPQV
-328 TVTDTPSQHL
+328 AVTDTLGKRL
-338 PALIRQPLGS
+338 PAFIRQSLDS
-348 IVGHSRAESAL
+348 LSGHSSSEPAL
-359 LDVLSIWTAE
+359 LNVLSIWTAE
-369 LPADATQAICQS
+369 LPADTTQAICQS
-381 APDLGLSCFQ
+381 ALDLGLSCFQ
-391 AEIDLAEIAHMNR
+391 AELELAEIAHMNR

-412 VNLGTVNL
+412 VD
-420 ATVNLGDANSARWV
+420 LGDANSPRWV
-434 TLKQLDADDALFH
+434 TLKQLDADDALLQ
-447 VGTVEVRV
+447 VGDAEVRV
-455 ARSEL
+455 ARSDL

-480 PLKLGDSGASVDA
+480 PLKLGDSGTSVDA

-542 TQLNSI
+542 IQLNSI
-548 VGTDIPFL
+548 VGNDIPFL
-556 STGAHN
+556 NAGVRH

>member
-94 FKLSYGTE
+94 FNINYGTE

-157 LQIILLGQPELLT
+157 LQIILLGQPELLS

-204 RIRVAGGNQ
+204 RITVAGGNQ
-213 PLFTPASVRRI
+213 PLFTTASVRRI

-245 AYVENQPRVNP
+245 AYVENQPRVNT

-267 GQSDSRGIK
+267 GQSDSRTSK
-276 PRIKT
+276 PRIKK

-299 SEQTTP
+299 SEQYTPIPITTP
-305 VTLPATPQAPQLIP
+305 T
-319 PAAIQPPQV
+319 PPQV
-328 TVTDTPSQHL
+328 PQLSPSADILPPQVAVTDTLGKRL
-338 PALIRQPLGS
+338 PAFIRQSLDS
-348 IVGHSRAESAL
+348 LSGHSSSEPAL
-359 LDVLSIWTAE
+359 LNVLSIWTAE
-369 LPADATQAICQS
+369 LPADTTQAICQS
-381 APDLGLSCFQ
+381 ALDLGLSCFQ
-391 AEIDLAEIAHMNR
+391 AELELAEIAHMNR

-412 VNLGTVNL
+412 VD
-420 ATVNLGDANSARWV
+420 LGDANSPRWV
-434 TLKQLDADDALFH
+434 TLKQLDADDALLQ
-447 VGTVEVRV
+447 VGDAEVRV
-455 ARSEL
+455 ARSDL

-480 PLKLGDSGASVDA
+480 PLKLGDSGTSVDA

-542 TQLNSI
+542 IQLNSI
-548 VGTDIPFL
+548 VGNDIPFL
-556 STGAHN
+556 NAGVRH

>member
-94 FKLSYGTE
+94 FNINYGTE

-157 LQIILLGQPELLT
+157 LQIILLGQPELLS

-204 RIRVAGGNQ
+204 RITVAGGNQ
-213 PLFTPASVRRI
+213 PLFTTASVRRI

-267 GQSDSRGIK
+267 GQSDSRTSK
-276 PRIKT
+276 PRIKK

-299 SEQTTP
+299 SEQYTP
-305 VTLPATPQAPQLIP
+305 IPITHHPPTPPQVPQLSPSADIL
-319 PAAIQPPQV
+319 PPQV
-328 TVTDTPSQHL
+328 TVSDTLGKRL
-338 PALIRQPLGS
+338 PAFIRQSLDS
-348 IVGHSRAESAL
+348 LSGHSSSEPAL
-359 LDVLSIWTAE
+359 LNVLSIWTAE
-369 LPADATQAICQS
+369 LPADTTQAICQS
-381 APDLGLSCFQ
+381 ALDLGLSCFQ
-391 AEIDLAEIAHMNR
+391 AELELAEIAHMNR

-412 VNLGTVNL
+412 VD
-420 ATVNLGDANSARWV
+420 LGDANSPRWV
-434 TLKQLDADDALFH
+434 TLKQLDADDALLQ
-447 VGTVEVRV
+447 VGDAEVRV
-455 ARSEL
+455 ARSDL

-480 PLKLGDSGASVDA
+480 PLKLGDSGTSVDA

-542 TQLNSI
+542 IQLNSI
-548 VGTDIPFL
+548 VGNDIPFL
-556 STGAHN
+556 NAGVRH

>member
-94 FKLSYGTE
+94 FNINYGTE

-157 LQIILLGQPELLT
+157 LQIILLGQPELLS

-204 RIRVAGGNQ
+204 RITVAGGNQ
-213 PLFTPASVRRI
+213 PLFTTASVRRI

-267 GQSDSRGIK
+267 GQSDSRTSK
-276 PRIKT
+276 PRIKK

-299 SEQTTP
+299 SEQYTPIPIPIPITTP
-305 VTLPATPQAPQLIP
+305 T
-319 PAAIQPPQV
+319 PPQV
-328 TVTDTPSQHL
+328 PQLSPSADILPPQVAVTDILGKRL
-338 PALIRQPLGS
+338 PAFIRQSLDS
-348 IVGHSRAESAL
+348 LSGHSSSEPAL
-359 LDVLSIWTAE
+359 LNVLSIWTAE
-369 LPADATQAICQS
+369 LPADTTQAICQS
-381 APDLGLSCFQ
+381 ALDLGLSCFQ
-391 AEIDLAEIAHMNR
+391 AELELAEIAHMNR

-412 VNLGTVNL
+412 VD
-420 ATVNLGDANSARWV
+420 LGDANSPRWV
-434 TLKQLDADDALFH
+434 TLKQLDADDALLQ
-447 VGTVEVRV
+447 VGDAEVRV
-455 ARSEL
+455 ARSDL

-480 PLKLGDSGASVDA
+480 PLKLGDSGTSVDA

-542 TQLNSI
+542 IQLNSI
-548 VGTDIPFL
+548 VGNDIPFL
-556 STGAHN
+556 NAGVRH